1 MLYIFEEMPNHYHER
16 LTSRAPRDYRRADAR
31 IHEEINECLTR
42 DREIDAGRIQV
53 RVDDGEVTLSGMVGA
68 REERRL
74 AEAIAQACLG
84 VKGVRNKLRVV
95 QNEAQ

>member
-1 MLYIFEEMPNHYHER
+1 V
-16 LTSRAPRDYRRADAR
+16 S
-31 IHEEINECLTR
+31 
-42 DREIDAGRIQV
+42 
-53 RVDDGEVTLSGMVGA
+53 VDNGEVTLSGTVGA

-74 AEAIAQACLG
+74 AEAVAQACLG

>member
-1 MLYIFEEMPNHYHER
+1 MMTKEGDNPNYER
-16 LTSRAPRDYRRADAR
+16 FTRRSPRDYRRADASIR
-31 IHEEINECLTR
+31 EEINECLTR
-42 DREIDAGRIQV
+42 DGEIDAGRIQV
-53 RVDDGEVTLSGMVGA
+53 SVDNGEVTLSGTVGA

-74 AEAIAQACLG
+74 AEAVAQACLG